1 MNKPS
6 KQVTALNLPEMD
18 PMPDNIRKYFK
29 LCEDK
34 LGLVPNVLK
43 AYAFNETKLNAFTG
57 MYNDLMLGES
67 NITPLEREMIA
78 VVVSSINRCYYCLVA
93 HGNSVRKLSK
103 NPELGEQMAINYR
116 LADLKPNQRAMMDFA
131 VKMTEES
138 YNIEEIDRQTLRDNG
153 YSDQDIWD
161 IASIASFFN
170 MSNRMASAI
179 DMRPNV
185 EYHSLDRW
193 V

>member
-6 KQVTALNLPEMD
+6 KPVTALNLPEMD

-103 NPELGEQMAINYR
+103 NPELGEQMVINYR

-138 YNIEEIDRQTLRDNG
+138 YKIEEIDRQTLRDNG

-185 EYHSLDRW
+185 EYHSLDR
-193 V
+193 

>member
-1 MNKPS
+1 MSKPS
-6 KQVTALNLPEMD
+6 QPVTALNLPEMD
-18 PMPDNIRKYFK
+18 PMPDNVRKYFK
-29 LCEDK
+29 LCEEK

-138 YNIEEIDRQTLRDNG
+138 YKIEENDRQTLRDNG

-185 EYHSLDRW
+185 EYHSLDR
-193 V
+193 

>member
-6 KQVTALNLPEMD
+6 KPVTALNLPEMD

-131 VKMTEES
+131 VKMTAES
-138 YNIEEIDRQTLRDNG
+138 FKIEEIDRQTLRDNG

-179 DMRPNV
+179 DMRPND
-185 EYHSLDRW
+185 EYHSLDR
-193 V
+193 

>member
-6 KQVTALNLPEMD
+6 KPVTALNLPEMD

-29 LCEDK
+29 LCEDR

-138 YNIEEIDRQTLRDNG
+138 YKIEEIDRQTLRDNG

-185 EYHSLDRW
+185 EYHSLDR
-193 V
+193 

>member
-6 KQVTALNLPEMD
+6 KPVTALNLPEMD

-43 AYAFNETKLNAFTG
+43 AYAFNENKLNAFTG

-185 EYHSLDRW
+185 EYHSLDR
-193 V
+193 

>member
-67 NITPLEREMIA
+67 NITLLEREMIA

-116 LADLKPNQRAMMDFA
+116 LADLKVNQRAMLDFV

-138 YNIEEIDRQTLRDNG
+138 YTIEEIDRQVLRDNG
-153 YSDQDIWD
+153 YSNQDIWD

-185 EYHSLDRW
+185 EYHSLDR
-193 V
+193 

>member
-6 KQVTALNLPEMD
+6 EQVTALNLPEMD

-43 AYAFNETKLNAFTG
+43 AYAFNENKLKAFTG

-138 YNIEEIDRQTLRDNG
+138 YKIEEIDRQTLRDNG

-185 EYHSLDRW
+185 EYHSLDR
-193 V
+193 

>member
-138 YNIEEIDRQTLRDNG
+138 YKIEENDRQTLRDNG

-185 EYHSLDRW
+185 EYHSLDR
-193 V
+193 

>member
-6 KQVTALNLPEMD
+6 KPVTALNLPEMD

-43 AYAFNETKLNAFTG
+43 AYAFNENKLNAFTG

-138 YNIEEIDRQTLRDNG
+138 YKIEEIDRQTLRDNG

-185 EYHSLDRW
+185 EYHSLDR
-193 V
+193 

>member
-6 KQVTALNLPEMD
+6 KPVTALSLPEMD

-43 AYAFNETKLNAFTG
+43 AYAFYETKLNAFTG

-103 NPELGEQMAINYR
+103 NPELGEQIAINYR

-138 YNIEEIDRQTLRDNG
+138 YKIEENDRQTLRNNG

-185 EYHSLDRW
+185 EYHSLDR
-193 V
+193 

>member
-6 KQVTALNLPEMD
+6 KPVTALNLPEMD

-43 AYAFNETKLNAFTG
+43 AYAFNETKLNAFTV

-138 YNIEEIDRQTLRDNG
+138 YKIEEIDRQTLRDNG

-185 EYHSLDRW
+185 EYHSLDR
-193 V
+193 

>member
-78 VVVSSINRCYYCLVA
+78 VVVSSINRCYYCLIA

-138 YNIEEIDRQTLRDNG
+138 YKIEENDRQTLRDNG

-185 EYHSLDRW
+185 EYHSLDR
-193 V
+193 

>member
-6 KQVTALNLPEMD
+6 KPVTALNLPEMD
-18 PMPDNIRKYFK
+18 PMPNNVRKYFK
-29 LCEDK
+29 LCEEK

-138 YNIEEIDRQTLRDNG
+138 YKIEEIDRQTLRNNG

-185 EYHSLDRW
+185 EYHSLDR
-193 V
+193 

>member
-43 AYAFNETKLNAFTG
+43 AYAFNEAKLNAFTG

-138 YNIEEIDRQTLRDNG
+138 YKIEENDRQTLRDNG

-185 EYHSLDRW
+185 EYHSLDR
-193 V
+193 

>member
-6 KQVTALNLPEMD
+6 KPVTALNLPEID
-18 PMPDNIRKYFK
+18 PMPNNVRKYFK
-29 LCEDK
+29 LCEEK

-131 VKMTEES
+131 VKMTEKS
-138 YNIEEIDRQTLRDNG
+138 YKIEEIDRQTLRDNG

-185 EYHSLDRW
+185 EYHSLDR
-193 V
+193 

>member
-18 PMPDNIRKYFK
+18 PRPDNIRKYFK

-185 EYHSLDRW
+185 EYHSLDR
-193 V
+193 

>member
-6 KQVTALNLPEMD
+6 KPVTALNLPEID

-43 AYAFNETKLNAFTG
+43 AYAFNEIKLNAFTG

-138 YNIEEIDRQTLRDNG
+138 YKIEEIDRQTLRDNG

-185 EYHSLDRW
+185 EYHSLDR
-193 V
+193 

>member
-1 MNKPS
+1 MMSEPEEKI
-6 KQVTALNLPEMD
+6 TALNLPEMD
-18 PMPDNIRKYFK
+18 PMPDHVKKYFK
-29 LCEDK
+29 LCQDK
-34 LGLVPNVLK
+34 LGLIPNVLK
-43 AYAFNETKLNAFTG
+43 AYSFNETKLNAFTN

-67 NITPLEREMIA
+67 NISPLEREMIA

-103 NPELGEQMAINYR
+103 DPALGEAMVINYR
-116 LADLKPNQRAMMDFA
+116 IADLKPNQRAMMDFV

-138 YNIEEIDRQTLRDNG
+138 YKIEEVDRQILRENG

-179 DMRPNV
+179 DMRPNA
-185 EYHSLDRW
+185 EYHSLDR
-193 V
+193 

>member
-93 HGNSVRKLSK
+93 HGNSVRKLSN

-138 YNIEEIDRQTLRDNG
+138 YKIEEIDRQTLRDNG

-185 EYHSLDRW
+185 EYHSLDR
-193 V
+193 

>member
-6 KQVTALNLPEMD
+6 KPVTALNLPEID
-18 PMPDNIRKYFK
+18 PMPNNVRKYFK
-29 LCEDK
+29 LCEEK

-116 LADLKPNQRAMMDFA
+116 LADLKPNQRVMMDFA
-131 VKMTEES
+131 AKMTEES
-138 YNIEEIDRQTLRDNG
+138 YKIEEIDRQTLRDNG

-185 EYHSLDRW
+185 EYHSLDR
-193 V
+193 

>member
-6 KQVTALNLPEMD
+6 KPVTALNLPEMD

-116 LADLKPNQRAMMDFA
+116 LADLKPNQRAMIDFA

-138 YNIEEIDRQTLRDNG
+138 YKIEEIDRQTLRDNG

-185 EYHSLDRW
+185 EYHSLDR
-193 V
+193 

>member
-6 KQVTALNLPEMD
+6 KPVTALNLPEID

-116 LADLKPNQRAMMDFA
+116 LADLKPNQRAMMDFT

-138 YNIEEIDRQTLRDNG
+138 YKIEEIDRQTLRDNG

-185 EYHSLDRW
+185 EYHSLDR
-193 V
+193 

>member
-1 MNKPS
+1 MNESAK
-6 KQVTALNLPEMD
+6 KIIALDLPEMN
-18 PMPDNIRKYFK
+18 PLPENIAKYFK

-34 LGLVPNVLK
+34 LGMVPNVLK
-43 AYAFNETKLNAFTG
+43 AYAFNETKLNAFTN

-67 NITPLEREMIA
+67 SISQLEREMIA

-93 HGNSVRKLSK
+93 HGNSVRKLSN

-116 LADLKPNQRAMMDFA
+116 LADLKPNQRAMMDFV

-138 YNIEEIDRQTLRDNG
+138 YKIEEQDRQVLRDNG
-153 YSDQDIWD
+153 YSDHDIWD

-179 DMRPNV
+179 DMRPNI
-185 EYHSLDRW
+185 EYHSLDR
-193 V
+193 

>member
-43 AYAFNETKLNAFTG
+43 AYAFNETKLNDFTG

-138 YNIEEIDRQTLRDNG
+138 YKIEEIDRQTLRDNG

-185 EYHSLDRW
+185 EYHSLDR
-193 V
+193 

>member
-6 KQVTALNLPEMD
+6 KPVTALNLPEMD

-57 MYNDLMLGES
+57 MYSDLMLGES

-138 YNIEEIDRQTLRDNG
+138 YKIEEIDRQTLRDNG

-185 EYHSLDRW
+185 EYHSLDR
-193 V
+193 

>member
-103 NPELGEQMAINYR
+103 NPELGEQIAINYR

-138 YNIEEIDRQTLRDNG
+138 YKIEENDRQTLRDNG

-185 EYHSLDRW
+185 EYHSLDR
-193 V
+193 

>member
-6 KQVTALNLPEMD
+6 KPVTALNLPEMD

-29 LCEDK
+29 SCEDK

-138 YNIEEIDRQTLRDNG
+138 YKIEEIDRQTLRDNG

-185 EYHSLDRW
+185 EYHSLDR
-193 V
+193 

>member
-6 KQVTALNLPEMD
+6 KPVTALNLPEMD

-103 NPELGEQMAINYR
+103 NPELGEQIAINYR

-185 EYHSLDRW
+185 EYHSLDR
-193 V
+193 

>member
-185 EYHSLDRW
+185 EYHSLDR
-193 V
+193 

>member
-6 KQVTALNLPEMD
+6 KPVTALNLPKMD

-43 AYAFNETKLNAFTG
+43 AYAFNETKLNAFTD

-116 LADLKPNQRAMMDFA
+116 LADLKPNQRSMMDFA

-138 YNIEEIDRQTLRDNG
+138 YKIEEIDRQTLRDNG

-185 EYHSLDRW
+185 EYHSLDR
-193 V
+193 